1 MVNNQVHEKY
11 MKNIL
16 TTIFTHQI
24 GNFLAFKGGTLVY
37 LLYKLDRFSTDI
49 DLDLLDITQEQL
61 VIENMREILIGL
73 GEIKNETLGK
83 NIHRWI
89 FRYDEKNMNIKI
101 ELNKKIWIHNTYIA
115 QTISDVALS
124 CMTSDCIFANKLVAL
139 SERFY
144 PRDLYDVYFFFR
156 EKFPIK
162 EALIQE
168 RTGLTSKKF
177 LQKLIK
183 ELPNYFTATT
193 VLTGLG
199 EVLDSKQKNRVK
211 KHLLVET
218 IHQINT
224 FLLHT

>member
-16 TTIFTHQI
+16 TTIFSHQI

-37 LLYKLDRFSTDI
+37 LLYKLDRFSTDL
-49 DLDLLDITQEQL
+49 DLDLLDISQEQL
-61 VIENMREILIGL
+61 VIEKMREILIGL

-101 ELNKKIWIHNTYIA
+101 ELNKKIWIHNTYIS
-115 QTISDVALS
+115 QTISDVTLS

-168 RTGLTSKKF
+168 RTGLTTKKF

-211 KHLLVET
+211 KYLLVET

-224 FLLHT
+224 FLLHI